1 MQWSLLSFG
10 LFSFLSGIAWNID
23 SFIIFRAVQGF
34 SAGFITLLMTTLL
47 MQITPPDKLGQ
58 LMAVV
63 STPII
68 LGPIIGP
75 VLGGA
80 IVSGANW
87 HWIFYIN
94 IPVVIIAVLLIIFI

>member
-1 MQWSLLSFG
+1 
-10 LFSFLSGIAWNID
+10 
-23 SFIIFRAVQGF
+23 
-34 SAGFITLLMTTLL
+34 MTTLL

-87 HWIFYIN
+87 HWIFYVN
-94 IPVVIIAVLLIIFI
+94 IPVVIIAVLLNHFYLSSFKPFNRERSGHSLFPAHCKVPE

>member
-1 MQWSLLSFG
+1 
-10 LFSFLSGIAWNID
+10 
-23 SFIIFRAVQGF
+23 
-34 SAGFITLLMTTLL
+34 MTTLL

-75 VLGGA
+75 VSVPNQSSLALGLKG
-80 IVSGANW
+80 
-87 HWIFYIN
+87 
-94 IPVVIIAVLLIIFI
+94 LKELR

>member
-1 MQWSLLSFG
+1 
-10 LFSFLSGIAWNID
+10 
-23 SFIIFRAVQGF
+23 
-34 SAGFITLLMTTLL
+34 MTTLL

-80 IVSGANW
+80 IVSEIGRA
-87 HWIFYIN
+87 H
-94 IPVVIIAVLLIIFI
+94 V